1 MEGRRVEDMPSS
13 WEEEDVQI
21 GVYLP
26 KDILKQAREVNRED
40 PGFLS
45 RIVLFGLTRRAIY
58 HHLREV
64 SGEEESSITHY
75 RRGSDFNFSDTV
87 YFEFDLTLPS
97 EIAKQAGKV
106 QREDPEF
113 LSRVLYYGL
122 SRYSIYRQLSKQ
134 SRIPLDNL
142 LDS

>member
-1 MEGRRVEDMPSS
+1 MEGRRVEDIPSM
-13 WEEEDVQI
+13 WEEEDIQI
-21 GVYLP
+21 GVHLP
-26 KDILKQAREVNRED
+26 KDTLKQAREVNRED

-45 RIVLFGLTRRAIY
+45 RIVLLGLTRRAIY

-64 SGEEESSITHY
+64 SGEEESSTTHY
-75 RRGSDFNFSDTV
+75 RRGSGFNFSDTV

-97 EIAKQAGKV
+97 DIAEQAGKV